1 MTLSLK
7 RSDVY
12 RPRDAV
18 VTREVVGE
26 TLLVPISAD
35 LADLSSIFAL
45 NETAA
50 FIWRK
55 LDGERTL
62 AQVRDAVVE
71 TFDVDAAAAWRDIAD
86 LIAELSEREL
96 VERMG

>member
-1 MTLSLK
+1 MTSPPSS
-7 RSDVY
+7 SDVY

-45 NETAA
+45 NDTAA
-50 FIWRK
+50 FIWQQ

-62 AQVRDAVVE
+62 AQVRDAMVD
-71 TFDVDAAAAWRDIAD
+71 TFEVDAAAAWLDVAD
-86 LIAELSEREL
+86 LIAELCEREL